1 MTTKDHDSSYEVGFG
16 KPPKQTRFRPG
27 TSGNPAGRPKGK
39 RNLATVLEKSLQE
52 KVVINENGNRKVVT
66 KLEAAVKQL
75 VNKAAGGDLNALR
88 QLTAL
93 AKSAEP
99 SSDSS
104 TQPMD
109 GFDQKVMAN
118 VLRRWEKYQTQEV
131 ADADP
136 SE

>member
-1 MTTKDHDSSYEVGFG
+1 MAKNDPEGTYEVGFG
-16 KPPKQTRFRPG
+16 RPPTRTRFRPG

-52 KVVINENGNRKVVT
+52 KVVINENGTRKVIT

-88 QLTAL
+88 HLIAL

-99 SSDSS
+99 SSESPKE
-104 TQPMD
+104 QVD
-109 GFDQKVMAN
+109 GFDQKVMSN
-118 VLRRWEKYQTQEV
+118 VLRRWEQHRTEESANEDK
-131 ADADP
+131 